1 MNITEIK
8 NQEWVIRNDLEV
20 IRNDL
25 ASISIEEQ
33 ELHVNVDRLTNMILV
48 CCSDQRYITV
58 LKKSKLFRLERV
70 LVSSNPSNQ
79 GFVLEVL
86 RMVMILFFVQSIYV
100 ER

>member
-33 ELHVNVDRLTNMILV
+33 EHG
-48 CCSDQRYITV
+48 YIR
-58 LKKSKLFRLERV
+58 SKE
-70 LVSSNPSNQ
+70 
-79 GFVLEVL
+79 
-86 RMVMILFFVQSIYV
+86 
-100 ER
+100 